1 MKKAFAFSL
10 ALLNASLF
18 LFLALSG
25 RRNQET
31 FKIGAIITTESPAGP
46 AVILSLLEELKI
58 NRLGVQ

>member
-18 LFLALSG
+18 LFLALSS

-31 FKIGAIITTESPAGP
+31 FKIGAIITTESPAEP
-46 AVILSLLEELKI
+46 AVILLLLEEVKI
-58 NRLGVQ
+58 NRLRVQ